1 MAIIKHP
8 WLYRGKHLVSAR
20 HFDRVGLKTI
30 FHATEAMK
38 EVYLCGEYDPYASC
52 LTDPQNRRSL
62 RFRLLFWGNSTRTEG
77 SFEDAIESLGGTVK
91 TKQMEFSGAAKGE
104 SHWSITRILG
114 PRCHGL
120 IARDDSEEGKMAIPL
135 MADAIEE
142 YGMDTMF
149 VNAGNGNLEHPTQ
162 MLLDIYSI
170 WEQRKWELENGA
182 LTFGLVGDLWGS
194 RTIHSF
200 VVGVRHFGGKVI
212 LIGPEGCDIP
222 QECYALAQ
230 EYPDLSI
237 RRVTDIDSVVKEVDI
252 WYFTRLQNNLR
263 GEKLNLEMQQWYA
276 RTYGVNDSFRARIKS
291 NALVLHPLPHGLE
304 YPDEHHALSIDLID
318 QRFIHFKQA
327 DNGFHVRRATLALMH
342 VPDFYTSHIC
352 GQTGILA

>member
-1 MAIIKHP
+1 MGVIKHP

-20 HFDRVGLKTI
+20 HFDRASLDVI
-30 FHATEAMK
+30 FHTTEVMK
-38 EVYLCGEYDPYASC
+38 EAYICSEYDPFASC
-52 LTDPQNRRSL
+52 LTDPQDGRPL

-120 IARDDSEEGKMAIPL
+120 IARDDSEEGKTAVPR
-135 MADAIEE
+135 MADAIEA

-149 VNAGNGNLEHPTQ
+149 INAGNGMLEHPTQ

-170 WEQRKWELENGA
+170 WEQRKRELKGCA

-200 VVGVRHFGGKVI
+200 VVGMRHFGGKII
-212 LIGPEGCDIP
+212 LIGPKDWDIP
-222 QECYALAQ
+222 QECYALA
-230 EYPDLSI
+230 EGYSNLSI
-237 RRVTDIDSVVKEVDI
+237 NRVTDINSVIEEVDI

-263 GEKLNLEMQQWYA
+263 GEKLSPEMERWYV
-276 RTYGVNDSFRARIKS
+276 RTYGVNDLFRARIKS
-291 NALVLHPLPHGLE
+291 NALVLHPLPHGPE
-304 YPDEHHALSIDLID
+304 YPDEHRETSIDLID

-327 DNGFHVRRATLALMH
+327 DNGFHTRRALLALMH
-342 VPDFYTSHIC
+342 VPDFYTSYIC
-352 GQTGILA
+352 GQAGILA